1 MISIDEL
8 PRLHSDSVL
17 VQTQSTESLRVCLVT
32 LGGQPFAIDIRQ
44 VIEVF
49 EPESITP
56 VPGMPAWLVGV
67 TNLRGTIIPLADVR
81 ASLAL
86 SVSLLPKYAVVVRHG
101 AQQVGILVEEV
112 PKIHTVQSDGPLTS
126 SDRPAGNKL
135 PFLPGSFKTEQKLS
149 AILEVSRLVAF
160 IEETADAQNP
170 LRHLMDNCA
179 EKVSLSTSS
188 EQEENHGEG

>member
-8 PRLHSDSVL
+8 PQLHSDSAL

-32 LGGQPFAIDIRQ
+32 LGEKTFAIDLRQ

-81 ASLAL
+81 VALAV
-86 SVSLLPKYAVVVRHG
+86 SVSVPPKYAVVVRHG
-101 AQQVGILVEEV
+101 AQQVGLLVEDV
-112 PKIHTVQSDGPLTS
+112 PEIHTFQSDALVTT
-126 SDRPAGNKL
+126 SDRTADNRL
-135 PFLPGSFKTEQKLS
+135 PLFSGSFKTEKNLS
-149 AILEVSRLVAF
+149 AILEMSRLLAF
-160 IEETADAQNP
+160 IEERANAQNP
-170 LRHLMDNCA
+170 
-179 EKVSLSTSS
+179 
-188 EQEENHGEG
+188 

>member
-8 PRLHSDSVL
+8 PQLHSDSVL
-17 VQTQSTESLRVCLVT
+17 VQTRSTESLRVCLVA
-32 LGGQPFAIDIRQ
+32 LGGQTFAIDIRQ

-86 SVSLLPKYAVVVRHG
+86 SVSLLPKYAVVGRHG

-112 PKIHTVQSDGPLTS
+112 PEIHTVHIDDLVTS
-126 SDRPAGNKL
+126 SDRTADTKFPL
-135 PFLPGSFKTEQKLS
+135 LSGSFKTEKKLS
-149 AILEVSRLVAF
+149 AILEMSRLLAL
-160 IEETADAQNP
+160 IEETANAQYP
-170 LRHLMDNCA
+170 
-179 EKVSLSTSS
+179 
-188 EQEENHGEG
+188 